1 MQTKGTIFRRL
12 NCWMYTRMTV
22 ACFKEHPSL
31 LWRWEAADYS
41 PDNLIT
47 QWIKGAPTDE
57 GFLSGLHVLLYLMNE
72 PAAERPGDWEHRKRC
87 SPPQNVDPCP
97 FPSSFSMALTA
108 AVVGKV
114 FDSQANNFP
123 LCTSLCRFFLLSLCL
138 RWEQI
143 AETKDLWR
151 TCFSSSIHPPST
163 PLLCS
168 FIYLESIE
176 QNKSRC
182 LVTALV
188 SVGVLPEGKPVS
200 MTRENHL
207 RNTVNSSINDEL
219 GCRRGAELNDD
230 FSPEAGQVGYNHN

>member
-1 MQTKGTIFRRL
+1 ML
-12 NCWMYTRMTV
+12 
-22 ACFKEHPSL
+22 EL
-31 LWRWEAADYS
+31 LDVYKNDSCTFQGASFPAS

-57 GFLSGLHVLLYLMNE
+57 GFLSGLHVLLCLMNE
-72 PAAERPGDWEHRKRC
+72 PATERPGDWEHGERC
-87 SPPQNVDPCP
+87 SPPQNVAPCP
-97 FPSSFSMALTA
+97 SPSSFSMAVTA

-138 RWEQI
+138 RWEEI

-188 SVGVLPEGKPVS
+188 SVGVPPEGKPVS
-200 MTRENHL
+200 MTREPPEEYSQQQHQWWAGL
-207 RNTVNSSINDEL
+207 L
-219 GCRRGAELNDD
+219 ARRWAELWF
-230 FSPEAGQVGYNHN
+230 FSGSWTSGL